1 MIPIPLVCKL
11 VAATLA
17 TASPGDIPAPS
28 NLSAP
33 TSEAVQVANT
43 GTIVGKV
50 IFEGIAPPRRRII
63 PLMDYEVCGGLREVD
78 RIILAPDRSVQGA
91 IVYLKHVEQGKVW
104 PQPTSLPKIEKHHCG
119 FNPSVQVIPKGN
131 IELANS
137 DPISHKI
144 HIFRNRVTVFNVE
157 LGKQQRITMSIDE
170 PGLYRLESDAHDWER
185 GWVYAVENPYYDQ
198 TREDGSFR
206 IPEVPPGRYTLVVWH
221 EYTGEELIP
230 LTVTANGIASVRVTL
245 KR

>member
-17 TASPGDIPAPS
+17 AASPGEMPAPTDPP
-28 NLSAP
+28 AQAA
-33 TSEAVQVANT
+33 EAVQVADT

-50 IFEGIAPPRRRII
+50 AFEGIAPPKRRII
-63 PLMDYEVCGGLREVD
+63 PMTDHEVCGGMREVD
-78 RIILAPDRSVQGA
+78 RILLAPDRSVQGA
-91 IVYLKHVEQGKVW
+91 IVFLNHVEQGKARSN
-104 PQPTSLPKIEKHHCG
+104 PASLPKIEKDRCG
-119 FNPSVQVIPKGN
+119 FRPSVQVVPVGEID
-131 IELANS
+131 LVNS

-144 HIFRNRVTVFNVE
+144 HLFRDRVNVFNVD
-157 LGKQQRITMSIDE
+157 LRKHQRITKSLEE
-170 PGLYRLESDAHDWER
+170 PGLYRLECDAHDWER

-198 TREDGSFR
+198 TKEDGTFR

-221 EYTGEELIP
+221 EYTGEALIP
-230 LTVTANGIASVRVTL
+230 VTVTANGIVSVGVTL